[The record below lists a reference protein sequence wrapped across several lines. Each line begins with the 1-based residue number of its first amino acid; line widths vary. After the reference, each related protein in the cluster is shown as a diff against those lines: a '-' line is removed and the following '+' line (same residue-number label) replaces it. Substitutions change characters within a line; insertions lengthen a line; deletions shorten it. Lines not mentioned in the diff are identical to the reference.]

1 MAKIILV
8 IDDDGHALRLIE
20 FALTKAGHEVVTA
33 SRGEEGL
40 QKAFQQP
47 PDLAIV
53 DLMMPQMDGYEVCRR
68 LRQNERTADALIL
81 VFTARIQEI
90 DRQSALK
97 AGANEFLTKT
107 ATPDELVSKVESLLA
122 RRAPVPGAEVTRGR
136 AITLFCLRGGA
147 GVSSLAIN
155 LAVAL
160 ARQPNQKVALLD
172 LCFLSS
178 SVPLMLNVRPK
189 LSLAELSR
197 EDTTI
202 SLDSL
207 EKYMVAHS
215 SGVKVLPIVLSLAR
229 VAPISAKTVERV
241 LAVLKS
247 GFNYVIV
254 DTLSSL
260 DDMTLAALIHSN
272 QIILIL
278 VPEVASIQAAT
289 VTLQAFRSLG
299 LSEEAVVPV
308 INHTFAK
315 GGLSLR
321 TIQNALK
328 RPIKAV
334 IPHEP
339 ELLIQAIN
347 SGTPLVLSQPSSAMA
362 TAIQKLAS
370 VLSPS

>member
-1 MAKIILV
+1 MARILV
-8 IDDDGHALRLIE
+8 IDDDTHALRLIE

-33 SRGEEGL
+33 RRGQEGL
-40 QKAFQQP
+40 QEALQTP
-47 PDLAIV
+47 PDLAVI
-53 DLMMPQMDGYEVCRR
+53 DLMMPQTDGYEVCRR
-68 LRQNERTADALIL
+68 LRQNERTADTPIM
-81 VFTARIQEI
+81 VFTARMQEI
-90 DRQSALK
+90 DRQTALE
-97 AGANEFLTKT
+97 AGANDFLTKT
-107 ATPDELVSKVESLLA
+107 ATPDELVSKVESLLTSEVSVPRAKA
-122 RRAPVPGAEVTRGR
+122 RPGQ
-136 AITLFCLRGGA
+136 AIALFSLRGGV
-147 GVSSLAIN
+147 GVSSMAVN

-160 ARQPNQKVALLD
+160 VRQPNQKVALLD

-215 SGVKVLPIVLSLAR
+215 SGVKVLPLVLSLAR
-229 VAPISAKTVERV
+229 AAPISAKTVERI
-241 LAVLKS
+241 LSVLKS
-247 GFNYVIV
+247 GFNYIII

-260 DDMTLAALIHSN
+260 DDMTLAALIHSD
-272 QIILIL
+272 QIILVL
-278 VPEVASIQAAT
+278 VPEVASIQAAA

-299 LSEEAVVPV
+299 LSEEATVPIV
-308 INHTFAK
+308 NYTFAK
-315 GGLSLR
+315 GGLSLE
-321 TIQNALK
+321 TIQSALK

-339 ELLIQAIN
+339 KLLIQAIN

-362 TAIQKLAS
+362 AAIQKLAS

>member
-1 MAKIILV
+1 MARILV
-8 IDDDGHALRLIE
+8 IDDDSHARRLIE
-20 FALTKAGHEVVTA
+20 FALTKAGHEVITA
-33 SRGEEGL
+33 NRGEEGL
-40 QKAFQQP
+40 QKASQQP
-47 PDLAIV
+47 PNLAII

-68 LRQNERTADALIL
+68 LRQNERTADTPII

-90 DRQSALK
+90 DRQTALE

-122 RRAPVPGAEVTRGR
+122 DKVSGPRTETRPGQ
-136 AITLFCLRGGA
+136 AIALFSLRGGV
-147 GVSSLAIN
+147 GVSSLSVN
-155 LAVAL
+155 LAMTL
-160 ARQPNQKVALLD
+160 AGQPNQKVALLD

-189 LSLAELSR
+189 LSLTELSR
-197 EDTTI
+197 ENITI

-207 EKYMVAHS
+207 KKYMAAHP
-215 SGVKVLPIVLSLAR
+215 SGVKILPVTLSLAR
-229 VAPISAKTVERV
+229 VPPIPAKTVERV

-247 GFNYVIV
+247 GFNYIIV

-260 DDMTLAALIHSN
+260 DDMTLTALIHSD
-272 QIILIL
+272 QVIL
-278 VPEVASIQAAT
+278 VLAPEVASIQAAT

-299 LSEEAVVPV
+299 LSEEAVVPIV
-308 INHTFAK
+308 NHTFAK
-315 GGLSLR
+315 GGLSLG
-321 TIQNALK
+321 TIQSALK

-347 SGTPLVLSQPSSAMA
+347 SGAPLVLSQPSSAMA
-362 TAIQKLAS
+362 SAIQKLAS